1 MMNVKICQADKEM
14 NELIIQQI
22 YENREW
28 EALINNIVSDQ

>member
-14 NELIIQQI
+14 NELIIQLI